1 MEGEFYMKNLKTV
14 EIKPIKA
21 IIIGNAPRVV
31 PADRAVVMLADG
43 YTPVTKD
50 GFYVTVRKE

>member
-1 MEGEFYMKNLKTV
+1 MKNLKTV

>member
-31 PADRAVVMLADG
+31 SADRAIVTLADE
-43 YTPVTKD
+43 YMPVTKD